1 MIFHCRENHED
12 LEETSIESE
21 VFDIDLDDGASE
33 GDDENEGAGSIGEDM
48 TPAHG
53 ASAFVTS
60 QVAMPDDVVG
70 SKKCFAFCSKIMEL
84 ITSLNGKVC
93 QRSNCSEPL
102 HYKESFVGTCFVVSW
117 TCSCGHLGGDGHP
130 NQHVKKS
137 GLATCCLHLQLY
149 CLEILSPK

>member
-1 MIFHCRENHED
+1 MV
-12 LEETSIESE
+12 L
-21 VFDIDLDDGASE
+21 VKVMMKMK
-33 GDDENEGAGSIGEDM
+33 AGSIGKDM
-48 TPAHG
+48 PPAHG

-84 ITSLNGKVC
+84 ITSLNGKVS

-102 HYKESFVGTCFVVSW
+102 HYKVLLVLALLFHGHVVVAI
-117 TCSCGHLGGDGHP
+117 LGGDGHP

-137 GLATCCLHLQLY
+137 GLVTCCLHLQLY
-149 CLEILSPK
+149 CVEILSPK